1 MSAKL
6 SKISNASCWSLACR
20 LFGAEGSLLESVL
33 SDAERGA
40 ERALACLGLE
50 NGHAAADIRDL
61 RGLIDAWRDAR
72 RTAWQTAVKV
82 VTTGILAAL
91 LVGVAIKLKL
101 FGGGQ

>member
-1 MSAKL
+1 MLKDPGKQSTHQQADIL
-6 SKISNASCWSLACR
+6 NLRPEDLDELLAR
-20 LFGAEGSLLESVL
+20 A
-33 SDAERGA
+33 AERGA
-40 ERALACLGLE
+40 ERALACLGLQ

-101 FGGGQ
+101 MGGAQ